1 MTVCVFDIFV
11 YNRVDQ
17 FLLCKDSLWC
27 LIMLQGQSYND
38 TNDSHEFVFDLGE
51 FVGDL
56 SVEEDSARYYSA
68 VFFMI
73 TKMFQ
78 NF

>member
-1 MTVCVFDIFV
+1 MFVCVFDTFV

-17 FLLCKDSLWC
+17 FLLYKDSLWC

-38 TNDSHEFVFDLGE
+38 TNDTHKFVFDLGE

-56 SVEEDSARYYSA
+56 SVEEDNARYYST
-68 VFFMI
+68 VLLI
-73 TKMFQ
+73 DY
-78 NF
+78 